1 MRIQLSDHFSYGK
14 MLRFVAP
21 SVVMMIFTSI
31 YNIVDGFF
39 VSNYV
44 GKVPFA
50 AINLMMPLMLALMA
64 LGFMMG
70 TGGSAIVAQ
79 TLGEG
84 NRELANRYFSLLTYA
99 TLAVG
104 SLLTLLVDLGLP
116 QIASWLGAR
125 GKMLDDCVLYGRI
138 VLLTMPLFM
147 LQLLFQSFLVT
158 AEKPKLGLAFTVAAG
173 LTNVALDA
181 LFIVVFDWGLAGAA
195 AATSLSVVVGG
206 LGPLVYF
213 ARLND
218 SLLRLGRTGL
228 TAHVLVRSCFNGS
241 SELMSTL
248 SGSIVTILYNY
259 QLVRLVG
266 EDGVAAYGVIL
277 YVGFVFA
284 AIFLGYSVGI
294 APVIGFHYGAGNDME
309 LRSLFR
315 KGVALVLI
323 AGGMMSCASWL
334 ASDLLASLFVGY
346 DPALRDLTLQG
357 LRIYAASF
365 LFSGFNFFGS
375 AFFTALGDGVTSA
388 AVSFLRTLVFEA
400 SSVVL
405 MPLLFGL
412 SGLWS
417 AIIVA
422 ELLTAAMTV
431 LFFALRGKQYR
442 YL

>member
-1 MRIQLSDHFSYGK
+1 M
-14 MLRFVAP
+14 
-21 SVVMMIFTSI
+21 
-31 YNIVDGFF
+31 
-39 VSNYV
+39 SNYV

-50 AINLMMPLMLALMA
+50 AVNLMSPLLLALMA
-64 LGFMMG
+64 PGLMMG

-79 TLGEG
+79 NLGEG
-84 NRELANRYFSLLTYA
+84 KRELANRYFSLLTYA
-99 TLAVG
+99 TLAAG
-104 SLLTLLVDLGLP
+104 GLFALLAQLGLP
-116 QIASWLGAR
+116 QVVTWLGAQGR
-125 GKMLDDCVLYGRI
+125 TFDDCILYSRI
-138 VLLTMPLFM
+138 FLLAIPLFM
-147 LQLLFQSFLVT
+147 LQLLFQSFFVT
-158 AEKPKLGLAFTVAAG
+158 AEKPRLGLAFTVAAG

-206 LGPLVYF
+206 LGPLIYF
-213 ARLND
+213 ARPND

-228 TAHVLVRSCFNGS
+228 TGHVLVRSCFNGS
-241 SELMSTL
+241 SEMMSTL
-248 SGSIVTILYNY
+248 SGSIVTTLYNY
-259 QLVRLVG
+259 QLMRLVG
-266 EDGVAAYGVIL
+266 EDGVAAYGVIQ

-315 KGVALVLI
+315 KGVTLVVL

-334 ASDLLASLFVGY
+334 ASDLLTSLFVGY
-346 DPALRDLTLQG
+346 DPALRELTLQG

-365 LFSGFNFFGS
+365 LFSGFNIFGS
-375 AFFTALGDGVTSA
+375 AFFTALGDGATSA
-388 AVSFLRTLVFEA
+388 VISFLRSLVFES

-405 MPLLFGL
+405 MSLLFGL
-412 SGLWS
+412 DGLWS

-422 ELLTAAMTV
+422 ELLAAAVTV
-431 LFFALRGKQYR
+431 LSFAVRGKKYR